1 MNNNFFNKA
10 RTNMINNQIL
20 PNGVKNNELI
30 SSFDN
35 TKKELF
41 VPDSEKDIVYSDS
54 DIKITST
61 RFLMR
66 TFILAKM
73 FDHFS
78 FSKEDSVLVVGCLTG
93 YSVAILSSLV
103 NYVFGIE
110 NDKKFVDQANE
121 TLSNIGYLNC
131 SVFFKSNLIS
141 GNNKNAP
148 YDKIFIEG
156 SINSVPNTLIKQL
169 KENGEI
175 YTVIKYDDYTGEFV
189 RGKKIDSII
198 SFTKLFNTNLYELED
213 FIIQDDNGYENSS

>member
-1 MNNNFFNKA
+1 MNNNFFNTA

-20 PNGVKNNELI
+20 PNGVTNDDLI
-30 SSFDN
+30 DSFDK
-35 TKKELF
+35 TKKEFF
-41 VPDSEKDIVYSDS
+41 VPDSEKDMVYSDS
-54 DIKITST
+54 DIMISPK

-66 TFILAKM
+66 SFILAKM
-73 FDHFS
+73 FNQCS

-103 NYVFGIE
+103 SYVFGIE
-110 NDKKFVDQANE
+110 NDKIFVDKANKI
-121 TLSNIGYLNC
+121 LSEIGCLNC

-156 SINSVPNTLIKQL
+156 SINSVPKTLIKQL
-169 KENGEI
+169 KDNGEI
-175 YTVIKYDDYTGEFV
+175 YTVIKDEDDIGEFV
-189 RGKKIDSII
+189 RGQKIDSLI

-213 FIIQDDNGYENSS
+213 FIIPENGYENSS

>member
-1 MNNNFFNKA
+1 MNNNFFNTA

-20 PNGVKNNELI
+20 PNGVTNDDLI
-30 SSFDN
+30 DSFDK

-54 DIKITST
+54 DIMISPK

-66 TFILAKM
+66 SFILAKM
-73 FDHFS
+73 FNQCS

-103 NYVFGIE
+103 SYVFGIE
-110 NDKKFVDQANE
+110 NDKIFVDKANK
-121 TLSNIGYLNC
+121 TLSEIGYLNC

-169 KENGEI
+169 KDNGEI
-175 YTVIKYDDYTGEFV
+175 YTVIKDEDDIGEFV
-189 RGKKIDSII
+189 RGRKIDSLI

-213 FIIQDDNGYENSS
+213 FIIPENGYENST